1 MLAFWCENT
10 KESGFGTV
18 TAEYPKKVNG
28 CELSRLNT
36 PKKSAD
42 ANFHGRIPQKS
53 QRMRTFTAE
62 YPKKVNGCELS
73 RLNTPKKS
81 TDANFHG

>member
-10 KESGFGTV
+10 KESGFETV
-18 TAEYPKKVNG
+18 TTEYPKKVNG
-28 CELSRLNT
+28 CGLSRLNT
-36 PKKSAD
+36 P
-42 ANFHGRIPQKS
+42 KS

-73 RLNTPKKS
+73 RQNTPKKS
-81 TDANFHG
+81 TDADFHGRIPQKSQRMRT